1 MNYKKLLVYA
11 PTKAIFETALANSVA
26 DQNSVA
32 YIEEP
37 RMIWAQGNYY
47 PCPYTKEEIDQLVQN
62 NKDEFE
68 RIIAE
73 LKGNVTEE
81 YNTLEKIENKIKEE
95 VLRAQQKETELDTKI
110 ETEINRAQEAENN
123 LDQKLDQEIERAKS
137 AESTLNQQITNEVNR
152 AKEAEQTLTEGLNDA
167 NESIQDIRDTYLP
180 LAGGTMTGNITF
192 ESTPVGNVGD
202 TVLYDK
208 QADKLI
214 IVPTTDDIGTKYPSD
229 NYEPIGVV
237 VIPASHNVYGT
248 GECGVMSLKEMNYN
262 SPDSGSTSYQDMQ
275 WGGYGDDISLPN
287 LNQVPTGNTSNG
299 IPTGQDT
306 NAYLSSDKFSGTQ
319 CAHDTDA
326 YYDYDSSSYI
336 PSPYLTDG
344 SRNPGY
350 YQTSSPSSSNN
361 ALADFDGIG
370 NSQVLQDLATSQSDW
385 KTASSI
391 TNNSGSGYYPAACC
405 CWRYHTEGTSQGDWY
420 LPACGELGYIMSSF
434 NKINDAIDKIC
445 TAYGSSVGVELST
458 GSFYWSSTEYSSGY
472 ARSIGTSSGNVC
484 DFNKGSIYNIRA
496 FLRVLPTSNGIIISG
511 KSKTDLLNAAGGTT
525 NIDSIRD
532 GLATTDE
539 VNNSLNKYVP
549 KWSNTLL
556 GVSIADT
563 GSFIANHQAEDTPT
577 EGNHY
582 YGVSTS
588 NANIHIGKNVLSIME
603 DGQRFFTPGAGYI
616 FDVFDTL
623 PDTAQV
629 KFTGSGITFPNKTT
643 SDLLNAA
650 GSTTVLK
657 TIGGESLLGEGNI
670 ELATDEDIDA
680 LFGVIDVGDE

>member
-11 PTKAIFETALANSVA
+11 PTKAIFEQALANSIA

-68 RIIAE
+68 RIISE

-95 VLRAQQKETELDTKI
+95 VLRAQQKESELDTKI
-110 ETEINRAQEAENN
+110 EAETNRAQEAENN
-123 LDQKLDQEIERAKS
+123 LDQKLDQEIERAES
-137 AESTLNQQITNEVNR
+137 AESTLNQQITDEVNR
-152 AKEAEQTLTEGLNDA
+152 AREAEQTLTEGLNDA

-180 LAGGTMTGNITF
+180 LAGGTMSGSITF
-192 ESTPVGNVGD
+192 ESDLDTNGYVDLGLPSGLLWTKYNIGANSEEEAGLYFQWGDTQGYTAEQVGD
-202 TVLYDK
+202 GEGLK
-208 QADKLI
+208 SFSWADYKWS
-214 IVPTTDDIGTKYPSD
+214 V
-229 NYEPIGVV
+229 
-237 VIPASHNVYGT
+237 
-248 GECGVMSLKEMNYN
+248 
-262 SPDSGSTSYQDMQ
+262 
-275 WGGYGDDISLPN
+275 
-287 LNQVPTGNTSNG
+287 
-299 IPTGQDT
+299 
-306 NAYLSSDKFSGTQ
+306 
-319 CAHDTDA
+319 
-326 YYDYDSSSYI
+326 
-336 PSPYLTDG
+336 DG
-344 SRNPGY
+344 
-350 YQTSSPSSSNN
+350 SSSNFSKYN
-361 ALADFDGIG
+361 ASDSKTVLEPEDDAAHVNMGG
-370 NSQVLQDLATSQSDW
+370 NWRMPTLEEYNELCLNTDIYLVPSEGEEIQGTAQEQSGSVRIKWASQAEGTLKGVKFYKKGDKQTYMFVPASGDARGGSVRNVGLGGGLW
-385 KTASSI
+385 ASS
-391 TNNSGSGYYPAACC
+391 
-405 CWRYHTEGTSQGDWY
+405 
-420 LPACGELGYIMSSF
+420 L
-434 NKINDAIDKIC
+434 
-445 TAYGSSVGVELST
+445 
-458 GSFYWSSTEYSSGY
+458 YSSIVRCAWGFTFGAGGGDVVNPYRYKGY
-472 ARSIGTSSGNVC
+472 SVRGVCPKSYTGN
-484 DFNKGSIYNIRA
+484 
-496 FLRVLPTSNGIIISG
+496 IITVSG
-511 KSKTDLLNAAGGTT
+511 KTSTDLLNAAGGTT
-525 NIDSIRD
+525 TIDTVRD
-532 GLATTDE
+532 GLATKDE

-549 KWSNTLL
+549 KWSNMLL

-588 NANIHIGKNVLSIME
+588 NADIHIGKNVLSIME

-680 LFGVIDVGDE
+680 LFI

>member
-26 DQNSVA
+26 DQNCVA

-95 VLRAQQKETELDTKI
+95 VLRAQQKESELDTKI
-110 ETEINRAQEAENN
+110 EAETNRAQEAENN

-137 AESTLNQQITNEVNR
+137 AESTLNQQITDEVNR

-180 LAGGTMTGNITF
+180 LAGGTMSGSITF
-192 ESTPVGNVGD
+192 ESIDVNGHEYVDLGLPSGNLWAKYNIEATSEEEAGLYFQWGD
-202 TVLYDK
+202 TQGYTPEQIGKGEELK
-208 QADKLI
+208 AFSW
-214 IVPTTDDIGTKYPSD
+214 DDYKWS
-229 NYEPIGVV
+229 V
-237 VIPASHNVYGT
+237 
-248 GECGVMSLKEMNYN
+248 
-262 SPDSGSTSYQDMQ
+262 
-275 WGGYGDDISLPN
+275 
-287 LNQVPTGNTSNG
+287 
-299 IPTGQDT
+299 
-306 NAYLSSDKFSGTQ
+306 
-319 CAHDTDA
+319 
-326 YYDYDSSSYI
+326 
-336 PSPYLTDG
+336 DG
-344 SRNPGY
+344 
-350 YQTSSPSSSNN
+350 SSSNFSKYN
-361 ALADFDGIG
+361 DSDGKTVLDLEDDAAHVLMGG
-370 NSQVLQDLATSQSDW
+370 NWRMPTLEEYKELCLNTDIYLVPTEGEEIQGTAQDQGQRGGITIKWASPVEGTLKGVKFYKKGDKQTYMFVPAPGFAYDGSVQYVGQNGRLWTSSRF
-385 KTASSI
+385 SS
-391 TNNSGSGYYPAACC
+391 NVRYAWYFYFGANVGGVEDGSG
-405 CWRYHTEGTSQGDWY
+405 RV
-420 LPACGELGYIMSSF
+420 
-434 NKINDAIDKIC
+434 
-445 TAYGSSVGVELST
+445 VGVPVRGVCPKSYT
-458 GSFYWSSTEYSSGY
+458 G
-472 ARSIGTSSGNVC
+472 
-484 DFNKGSIYNIRA
+484 NIIT
-496 FLRVLPTSNGIIISG
+496 VSG
-511 KSKTDLLNAAGGTT
+511 KTSTDLLNAAGSTT
-525 NIDSIRD
+525 TIDTVRD
-532 GLATTDE
+532 GLATKEE

-549 KWSNTLL
+549 KWSNMLL

-588 NANIHIGKNVLSIME
+588 NADIHIGKNVLSIME

-670 ELATDEDIDA
+670 ELATDADIDT